1 MTMLKPNKRRRFY
14 VMVYS
19 LSGIIATVGLA
30 FNTASISL
38 NDNIQKLHRQI
49 KVVRDQ
55 NRELKA
61 QLLQETR
68 WSKLDAVATELGMAR
83 PKTIIYI
90 AAHGYQ
96 NTTQAP

>member
-1 MTMLKPNKRRRFY
+1 MSLLKPPKRRRFY

-19 LSGIIATVGLA
+19 LSGLIATVGLA

-49 KVVRDQ
+49 KMVRDQ

-68 WSKLDAVATELGMAR
+68 WSKLDAMATELGMAR
-83 PKTIIYI
+83 PQTIIYI
-90 AAHGYQ
+90 ADHG
-96 NTTQAP
+96 TQAPTQTP